1 MRGII
6 RYPYF
11 LAAVCVKAAG
21 ITLSISCCFVCVC
34 LLSLLSDLRLESLL
48 WLLCRKIPKRDRG
61 KFVGR
66 ASTASSLNQLSHV
79 LIPALNS
86 WHSSPFW
93 YRTTIAK
100 EVIAMST
107 FLVDASAGGA
117 GHDRTSQHPR
127 QQQEENRFSEHKASP
142 THKRDN
148 SLNTC
153 SLSSGAD
160 DVGSCTEQEDQPPSV
175 CEAVNNDFEYEEP
188 QTPQGVER
196 ILSVDMF
203 SRFATA
209 YSYPIDGEYDDQYSS
224 DDEED
229 VDTYDNNRGDDIE
242 TKTPTSYNNDSD
254 SGESQNRYRSR
265 YNNNAWSQQS
275 GFSLDGE
282 KFIENEDAEIE
293 NDVGDV
299 NTTTLPYHF
308 RRGHRRVN
316 SFPWKMDETKEV
328 STPPMVDKGLV
339 TPSPPKVMKKKAP
352 VMVRRSRSMS
362 NTRTDLND
370 RYGSGEEALP
380 SGATTPPR
388 VPGANTTGADGCRSH
403 HRVVSAHSPLSDLLE
418 ITSLSA
424 SPRPPRPTC
433 LPGGASPRLRPR
445 NGLPPRPVGHPITLS
460 PHLSWSEPESIERKA
475 PTSQHKRSH
484 SAPMIPS
491 PRSTTSTNSCD
502 ASQISAG
509 PATQHHLRSFSYGNF
524 KALHDASE
532 TLYLSQ
538 IPLNTSPDPSLLGSR
553 PRHHTR
559 NHSLDSRS
567 TAMST
572 KSKESTVSA
581 ASEVSQAES
590 DAEQKWN
597 KYYEH
602 KMVKRNVVKDEFKYR
617 LSKAIPKGLAKRI
630 SPSPQPELKRADS
643 AKFV

>member
-1 MRGII
+1 MTNT
-6 RYPYF
+6 
-11 LAAVCVKAAG
+11 AVTMK
-21 ITLSISCCFVCVC
+21 
-34 LLSLLSDLRLESLL
+34 
-48 WLLCRKIPKRDRG
+48 K
-61 KFVGR
+61 
-66 ASTASSLNQLSHV
+66 
-79 LIPALNS
+79 
-86 WHSSPFW
+86 
-93 YRTTIAK
+93 
-100 EVIAMST
+100 
-107 FLVDASAGGA
+107 
-117 GHDRTSQHPR
+117 TSR
-127 QQQEENRFSEHKASP
+127 
-142 THKRDN
+142 
-148 SLNTC
+148 
-153 SLSSGAD
+153 
-160 DVGSCTEQEDQPPSV
+160 
-175 CEAVNNDFEYEEP
+175 
-188 QTPQGVER
+188 R
-196 ILSVDMF
+196 I
-203 SRFATA
+203 
-209 YSYPIDGEYDDQYSS
+209 
-224 DDEED
+224 
-229 VDTYDNNRGDDIE
+229 RGDDIDI
-242 TKTPTSYNNDSD
+242 KTPTSSDNDNES
-254 SGESQNRYRSR
+254 EKSQNRHRSR

-282 KFIENEDAEIE
+282 KFIENEDADAE
-293 NDVGDV
+293 NDVGDA

-308 RRGHRRVN
+308 RKGHRRVN

-328 STPPMVDKGLV
+328 ATPPTVDKGLV
-339 TPSPPKVMKKKAP
+339 TPSPPKVLKKKAP
-352 VMVRRSRSMS
+352 AMVRRSRSMS

-370 RYGSGEEALP
+370 RYYGSGEDALP

-388 VPGANTTGADGCRSH
+388 VPSVNSSDADGCRSH

-424 SPRPPRPTC
+424 SPRPPRPTY

-445 NGLPPRPVGHPITLS
+445 VGLPPRPVGHPITLS
-460 PHLSWSEPESIERKA
+460 PQLSWSEPGSIERKA

-491 PRSTTSTNSCD
+491 PRSTTSTNSTA

-509 PATQHHLRSFSYGNF
+509 PAMQHHLRSFSYGNF

-538 IPLNTSPDPSLLGSR
+538 IPLDTSPDPSLLGSR

-572 KSKESTVSA
+572 KSKESVLSA

-597 KYYEH
+597 EYYEH

-617 LSKAIPKGLAKRI
+617 LSKAMPKGLAKRI
-630 SPSPQPELKRADS
+630 SPSSKPALKRADS

>member
-1 MRGII
+1 
-6 RYPYF
+6 
-11 LAAVCVKAAG
+11 
-21 ITLSISCCFVCVC
+21 
-34 LLSLLSDLRLESLL
+34 
-48 WLLCRKIPKRDRG
+48 
-61 KFVGR
+61 
-66 ASTASSLNQLSHV
+66 
-79 LIPALNS
+79 
-86 WHSSPFW
+86 
-93 YRTTIAK
+93 
-100 EVIAMST
+100 MST
-107 FLVDASAGGA
+107 FLVNASADGA
-117 GHDRTSQHPR
+117 GHDPTSQHLR
-127 QQQEENRFSEHKASP
+127 QQQDENRMSDHKTSP

-160 DVGSCTEQEDQPPSV
+160 DVGSCTEEEDQPPNS
-175 CEAVNNDFEYEEP
+175 CEAVNNGFDYEEP

-209 YSYPIDGEYDDQYSS
+209 YSYPIDGDEYDDQYSS

-229 VDTYDNNRGDDIE
+229 NEAYDNNKGDDID
-242 TKTPTSYNNDSD
+242 TKKPTSSGNDNE
-254 SGESQNRYRSR
+254 SGESQNRHRSR

-282 KFIENEDAEIE
+282 KFIENEDADAE
-293 NDVGDV
+293 NDVDDV

-316 SFPWKMDETKEV
+316 SFSWKMDEKKEV

-339 TPSPPKVMKKKAP
+339 TPSPPKVLKKKAP
-352 VMVRRSRSMS
+352 AMVRRCRSMS
-362 NTRTDLND
+362 HTRTDLNG
-370 RYGSGEEALP
+370 RYGNGEDTPPL
-380 SGATTPPR
+380 GAITPPR
-388 VPGANTTGADGCRSH
+388 VSSASSSDDADGCRSH

-424 SPRPPRPTC
+424 SPRPPRPTY

-445 NGLPPRPVGHPITLS
+445 VGLPPRPVGHPITLS
-460 PHLSWSEPESIERKA
+460 PQLSWSEAESIQRKA

-484 SAPMIPS
+484 SAPMVPS
-491 PRSTTSTNSCD
+491 PRSTTGTNSTA
-502 ASQISAG
+502 ASQFCAG
-509 PATQHHLRSFSYGNF
+509 PAMQQHLRSFSYGNF

-532 TLYLSQ
+532 TLYMSQ
-538 IPLNTSPDPSLLGSR
+538 IPLDTSPDPSLLGSR

-559 NHSLDSRS
+559 SNSLDSRS

-572 KSKESTVSA
+572 KSIESTVSA

-590 DAEQKWN
+590 DAEQQWN
-597 KYYEH
+597 EYYEH
-602 KMVKRNVVKDEFKYR
+602 KMVKKNVLKDELKYR

-630 SPSPQPELKRADS
+630 SPSSQPVQPALKRAGS